1 MKKYPN
7 LLSWFSLSK
16 RDWKEKALTMLDYFI
31 FASLFF
37 PYNFIVFFIS
47 LHAHVPLGG
56 TAAMSVEHET
66 PDQEVVG
73 SIPALATSSLLVGS
87 VSV

>member
-1 MKKYPN
+1 
-7 LLSWFSLSK
+7 
-16 RDWKEKALTMLDYFI
+16 MLGYFI

-37 PYNFIVFFIS
+37 PNNSIFLFIF
-47 LHAHVPLGG
+47 LHSHVPLGG

-66 PDQEVVG
+66 LGQEVVG
-73 SIPALATSSLLVGS
+73 SIPALGTSSLLVGS